1 MKKSLLIFILILS
14 CGIFMGLK
22 IVADKIPRSH
32 VPGTSIIY
40 IPSGKYLKHA
50 TFGYSSLMADL
61 IYIWAIQY
69 YSDYTIAERYE
80 NLDHIFSIIAEL
92 DPRYLDPYEM
102 GAIIAVYEAR
112 DPYLAFK
119 VLDRGLEKN
128 PDQWIF
134 PYQAGH
140 YAVLT
145 IKDYELARQYY
156 KKTMEIEGAPA
167 IAKRLY
173 ADAAFKGTDF
183 QTAWQNWKEVY
194 EGTDDDRIKKIASN
208 HLYQV
213 KSAMDLTQLK
223 DAIEKYRQRYGH
235 FPNNLEQLL
244 SVGIL
249 ASVPKDMDNN
259 DYIYDPETGEVESSL
274 TWWKR

>member
-1 MKKSLLIFILILS
+1 MIVS
-14 CGIFMGLK
+14 CASFLGLK
-22 IVADKIPRSH
+22 TITDEIPRAH
-32 VPGTSIIY
+32 VPGASIIY

-50 TFGYSSLMADL
+50 TFGYSSLAADL
-61 IYIWAIQY
+61 IYVWAIQY
-69 YSDYTIAERYE
+69 YSDYSIADRYDH
-80 NLDHIFSIIAEL
+80 LDHIFSIIAEL

-140 YAVLT
+140 YAASIL
-145 IKDYELARQYY
+145 KDYELARQYY
-156 KKTMEIEGAPA
+156 KRTMEIQGAPD

-173 ADAAFKGTDF
+173 ADASFKGMDY
-183 QTAWQNWKEVY
+183 QTAWENWREIY
-194 EGTDDDRIKKIASN
+194 ETTEDERIKKIASN

-213 KSAMDLTQLK
+213 KSAMDIARIEE
-223 DAIEKYRQRYGH
+223 AIEKYREKFGRVPG
-235 FPNNLEQLL
+235 NLDQLVRTGFL
-244 SVGIL
+244 I
-249 ASVPKDMDNN
+249 SVPKDQDDN
-259 DYIYDPETGEVESSL
+259 DYIYNPETGKIEPPL